1 MKQKIDMR
9 APLLLALASAFAAPT
24 FAQSADAA
32 QDRQDTPPPMAQP
45 STPQPADA
53 TASKALRWSDLDK
66 DKDGKLSKTE
76 AKPVKSLS
84 EVFDQADADADGA
97 LTGDEYKAYLAA
109 NDSGTA
115 APPAKH

>member
-53 TASKALRWSDLDK
+53 TASKALRWSDLDTNQ
-66 DKDGKLSKTE
+66 DGKLSKAE
-76 AKPVKSLS
+76 AQPVQSLS
-84 EVFDQADADADGA
+84 AMFDEADANTDGA

-109 NDSGTA
+109 NGGSDA